1 MFPAK
6 TEGKKGGGNA
16 YIAPGIARKFYK
28 REEKNSMKIRRRTIL
43 KLSGKYFN
51 NLYLGGPKGPD
62 AAEAAE
68 KAAEKS
74 ASDATKNVE
83 MYVMWKDYI
92 SETPTPPEPPV
103 LSGANNLP
111 AQADQ
116 GNTNG
121 LPNYCSVGVTQSNL
135 AKCIKARAFNAL
147 FQNPDVIDATDYEG
161 VVHQYLQSFTR
172 NGVLYGPEGNYFYA
186 NSDHSK
192 GDAVPDGQSLVD
204 GDEYYWAGWGL
215 MYNPGVGAP
224 ATTAGFTEKTLDQQL
239 IANGDKYTIIY
250 AKTEYQFIYHEAQEK
265 GIHLILRDIVENVE
279 DIADEALAESRRLYE
294 EAKEG
299 VVELVERL

>member
-1 MFPAK
+1 
-6 TEGKKGGGNA
+6 
-16 YIAPGIARKFYK
+16 
-28 REEKNSMKIRRRTIL
+28 MKIRRRTIL

-83 MYVMWKDYI
+83 MYVMWKSYI
-92 SETPTPPEPPV
+92 SGDSTKPKGDKT
-103 LSGANNLP
+103 NLP
-111 AQADQ
+111 DNANQ
-116 GNTNG
+116 GNTAG
-121 LPNYCSVGVTQSNL
+121 LPDYCSVEVDWSNL
-135 AKCIKARAFNAL
+135 AECIKEDAFKAL
-147 FQNPDVIDATDYEG
+147 FQDPLMEPETDYEG
-161 VVHQYLQSFTR
+161 VVHQYLKSFTR
-172 NGVLYGPEGNYFYA
+172 GGELYG
-186 NSDHSK
+186 SK
-192 GDAVPDGQSLVD
+192 GDYFYVNPNGSKGDVVPDVDDLVD
-204 GDEYYWAGWGL
+204 GDEYYWVGWGL

-224 ATTAGFTEKTLDQQL
+224 ATTAGFTEKALDQQL
-239 IANGDKYTIIY
+239 IANGDEYTIIY
-250 AKTEYQFIYHEAQEK
+250 AKTEYKFIYHKAQTK